1 MASPWLLAIR
11 PKTLPASVSPV
22 IVGSAL
28 AFSHK
33 EFHILPALA
42 ALMGALLLQIG
53 VNLSNDYFDFFK
65 KVDTPERI
73 GPVRVTQSGLVSPGR
88 VKAGIIATFLLVVL
102 IGAYLVSVGGWPIL
116 AAGVASIIAALC
128 YSGGPYPLGS
138 HGLGD
143 LLVFLFFGIVAVC
156 GTYYVQAL
164 SLSKIVLWT
173 SAPVGLLITAILVV
187 NNLRDIE
194 TDQRAGK
201 RTLAVMLGK
210 RWTRVEYTLLLAVS
224 YMIPIRLVWK
234 GQASAWILLS
244 FVTLPMAYSM
254 VRRIWSEEGPALNG
268 ALAGTAALTLIFS
281 VLLCAGMVIK

>member
-33 EFHILPALA
+33 EFQILPALA
-42 ALMGALLLQIG
+42 ALIGALLLQIG
-53 VNLSNDYFDFFK
+53 VNLSNDYFDYVK
-65 KVDTPERI
+65 KVDTSERV
-73 GPVRVTQSGLVSPGR
+73 GPVRVTQSGLVSSGR
-88 VKAGIIATFLLVVL
+88 VKAGIIATFLLVVA
-102 IGAYLVSVGGWPIL
+102 IGAYLVVVGGWPIL

-164 SLSKIVLWT
+164 SLSSIVLWT
-173 SAPVGLLITAILVV
+173 SAPVGLLITGILVV

-201 RTLAVMLGK
+201 KTLAVMLGK
-210 RWTRVEYTLLLAVS
+210 RWTRIEYILLLVIS
-224 YMIPIRLVWK
+224 YLIPIPLVWK
-234 GQASAWILLS
+234 GEASAWVLLI

-254 VRRIWSEEGPALNG
+254 VRRICSEEGPALNG
-268 ALAGTAALTLIFS
+268 ALAGTATLTLVFS
-281 VLLCAGMVIK
+281 LLLSVGIVIK